1 MTLLGPIRRR
11 GRWSP
16 DGRYLAESGIF
27 NGKTTIREVP
37 TGRELPSFPGRVC
50 GFSWDGS
57 LVAVGVSVNG
67 STESQVISW
76 ADQRVLWHESGVAQ
90 SAVAKP
96 DSSDL
101 LIGRSSV
108 AGDWTDLVVV
118 RADGTSKEVVQ
129 NGRVWSP

>member
-1 MTLLGPIRRR
+1 MAA
-11 GRWSP
+11 S
-16 DGRYLAESGIF
+16 
-27 NGKTTIREVP
+27 
-37 TGRELPSFPGRVC
+37 
-50 GFSWDGS
+50 
-57 LVAVGVSVNG
+57 VSVNG

-96 DSSDL
+96 DSSEL
-101 LIGRSSV
+101 LIGRSGV
-108 AGDWTDLVVV
+108 AGDWSDLVVV